1 MTGPRAAL
9 RAWASSLVLLISLE
23 IVCPTHA
30 QEAQQTALAR
40 TLFEEGVARA
50 DRGDWVGAADR
61 FARAYTLKPT
71 SGIAFNWA
79 SALMEV
85 GKLLEAQELLHQVA
99 RDPSSDPE
107 LRKQSELSLSSIDER
122 IARIRVRVV
131 GEVSDDARLEV
142 DGVAWPRAAWDV
154 NSPIDPGRHLLVLKT
169 DDREHSRIELNLTEG
184 DSRELVMNTSGPSE
198 LMRAPRPLAASGPRG
213 DRPHAQLIALRP
225 ATAPTQVDE
234 HSARPLRRSWL
245 LWTAVGVVVTG
256 GVVTAV
262 LLTRDRDE
270 AERDPVMG
278 NAGVIRW

>member
-9 RAWASSLVLLISLE
+9 RAWASSLVLLISLA

-85 GKLLEAQELLHQVA
+85 GKLLEAQELLLRIV
-99 RDPSSDPE
+99 RETSSDAE
-107 LRKQSELSLSSIDER
+107 LRKQSELSLAAIDER

-131 GEVSDDARLEV
+131 GDVSDSARLEV

-154 NSPIDPGRHLLVLKT
+154 TSPIDPGRHLLVLKS
-169 DDREHSRIELNLTEG
+169 DGKEHTRIELTLTEG
-184 DSRELVMNTSGPSE
+184 DARELVMNTSGPTE
-198 LMRAPRPLAASGPRG
+198 LTRAPRPFAASSRA
-213 DRPHAQLIALRP
+213 DRPPAQLVALRP
-225 ATAPTQVDE
+225 AAEAPTQVDDDR
-234 HSARPLRRSWL
+234 ARPLRRSWM
-245 LWTAVGVVVTG
+245 LWTAVGVVVAG

-262 LLTRDRDE
+262 LLTRDRE
-270 AERDPVMG
+270 EVERDPVMG